1 MFINKYPYTDTHEL
15 NLDWILAEV
24 KRLQERIDNFEGIIM
39 DELEAYVDNR
49 LQDFNNA
56 LNNFESYVSN
66 QLDSMTNNIDDFERL
81 INNEV
86 SNLSAAIDGW
96 EARLEADINAVN
108 ARTDIRIQENND
120 YILSHITEELGQIK
134 VINYFNG
141 QEIAL
146 QDMLDILASYH
157 LADPLT
163 YTLLASKNKTY
174 TELAAYNMT
183 YSQYINSGN
192 AIIV

>member
-1 MFINKYPYTDTHEL
+1 MKINDEKDINKDM
-15 NLDWILAEV
+15 NLP
-24 KRLQERIDNFEGIIM
+24 NCFH
-39 DELEAYVDNR
+39 
-49 LQDFNNA
+49 DF
-56 LNNFESYVSN
+56 
-66 QLDSMTNNIDDFERL
+66 QLDDKKDKRVTFH
-81 INNEV
+81 
-86 SNLSAAIDGW
+86 
-96 EARLEADINAVN
+96 DI
-108 ARTDIRIQENND
+108 IQENND
-120 YILSHITEELGQIK
+120 YILSHITEELGQIT